1 MAGHFNQP
9 VVVKG
14 KSILQGQFAGVRMS
28 LGIEDEEHREWRDG
42 KRRKKK
48 KRVKDKREGNME
60 VEGERRKERERGK
73 KKHKS
78 VSGISLCGCLTDPNK
93 SVARQRASSGAMQGS
108 WWH

>member
-1 MAGHFNQP
+1 MGNTESGGKE
-9 VVVKG
+9 KG
-14 KSILQGQFAGVRMS
+14 
-28 LGIEDEEHREWRDG
+28 E
-42 KRRKKK
+42 
-48 KRVKDKREGNME
+48 KRVKDQREGDME
-60 VEGERRKERERGK
+60 VEEKREERKERRE

>member
-1 MAGHFNQP
+1 MKNTESGGME
-9 VVVKG
+9 KG
-14 KSILQGQFAGVRMS
+14 EKSKGQERRRYGGR
-28 LGIEDEEHREWRDG
+28 GGKEER
-42 KRRKKK
+42 
-48 KRVKDKREGNME
+48 KREG
-60 VEGERRKERERGK
+60 KK

>member
-1 MAGHFNQP
+1 MKNTESGGKE
-9 VVVKG
+9 KG
-14 KSILQGQFAGVRMS
+14 DTEA
-28 LGIEDEEHREWRDG
+28 
-42 KRRKKK
+42 
-48 KRVKDKREGNME
+48 
-60 VEGERRKERERGK
+60 EGERRKERESKKKKK

>member
-1 MAGHFNQP
+1 MIGHFNQP

-28 LGIEDEEHREWRDG
+28 LGIEDEEHREWREG
-42 KRRKKK
+42 KRRYGGRGGKKE
-48 KRVKDKREGNME
+48 RKREQE
-60 VEGERRKERERGK
+60 KEE

>member
-1 MAGHFNQP
+1 
-9 VVVKG
+9 
-14 KSILQGQFAGVRMS
+14 MS
-28 LGIEDEEHREWRDG
+28 LGIEDEEHREWKEG
-42 KRRKKK
+42 KRRKESKGPERRYGGRGEK
-48 KRVKDKREGNME
+48 GGMKRE
-60 VEGERRKERERGK
+60 REGK